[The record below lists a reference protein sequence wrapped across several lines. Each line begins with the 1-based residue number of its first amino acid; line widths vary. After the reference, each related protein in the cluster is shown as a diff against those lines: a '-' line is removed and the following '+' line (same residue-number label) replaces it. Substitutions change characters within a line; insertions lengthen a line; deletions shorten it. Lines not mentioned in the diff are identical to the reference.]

1 MDFSY
6 AILPKGFTTLLIFFY
21 VMLQGCRVTLAK
33 TVDVHNG
40 HQVVKLV
47 VGGKWHGLPDSTL
60 WHLTIPEQ
68 TEDTVTAVENKP
80 RLHEYAVHTVFV
92 FNVCVDE
99 GDVLWMWEKNSYLRK
114 TPFQSGL
121 FYHHYLTIGWVI
133 SCDMLKL
140 PEGWDVTA

>member
-6 AILPKGFTTLLIFFY
+6 TILPKGFTTLLIFFY

-47 VGGKWHGLPDSTL
+47 VGGKWHGLPDSPL
-60 WHLTIPEQ
+60 WHLTIPQQ
-68 TEDTVTAVENKP
+68 TEDTVTGEQAKITW
-80 RLHEYAVHTVFV
+80 LYCAYCI
-92 FNVCVDE
+92 CVLCLCRW
-99 GDVLWMWEKNSYLRK
+99 GWCVVDVRKKKSYLRK

-121 FYHHYLTIGWVI
+121 FYRHYLTPGWVI
-133 SCDMLKL
+133 SCDVFKL
-140 PEGWDVTA
+140 PEGWDVTT